1 MIFLFGIGLNRD
13 LFVQNL
19 LKASLTLQNNANI
32 LDQKLN
38 TLKNQ
43 NDDIY
48 KALLAFDEHA
58 SVDMQK
64 LNDISSIQSD
74 LDKSLNLVLED
85 IDHNVINVLINNEE
99 HIEGIFTTY

>member
-1 MIFLFGIGLNRD
+1 MFGNGLDRD

-19 LKASLTLQNNANI
+19 FKASSTLQNNANI

-38 TLKNQ
+38 ILKNQ
-43 NDDIY
+43 NDEIY

-64 LNDISSIQSD
+64 LNDISSVPSD
-74 LDKSLNLVLED
+74 LDKLDKSLNLVLEK
-85 IDHNVINVLINNEE
+85 ILI
-99 HIEGIFTTY
+99 IT